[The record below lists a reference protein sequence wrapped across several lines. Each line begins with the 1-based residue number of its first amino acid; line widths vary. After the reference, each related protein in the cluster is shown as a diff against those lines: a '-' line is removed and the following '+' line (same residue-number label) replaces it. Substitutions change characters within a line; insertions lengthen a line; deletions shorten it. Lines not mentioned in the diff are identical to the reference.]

1 MLLNL
6 DMLFSP
12 NIYFMKRTL
21 VISLILLIS
30 SIILGQATI
39 TLKVEGMQEVKGD
52 MSVAL
57 YDKSDDF
64 PGKEN
69 YFFAEDV
76 TIKSL
81 DFTYF
86 FKDIPPG
93 TYAIAI
99 YHDLDKNGE
108 MNKNWMGIPKE
119 PYGFSNNVMGRMGPP
134 DFEDAGFEVKGD
146 VVVVIRL
153 KD

>member
-1 MLLNL
+1 MFLNL
-6 DMLFSP
+6 TMFFSLNFCP
-12 NIYFMKRTL
+12 MKRTL
-21 VISLILLIS
+21 LISLILLIS

-57 YDKSDDF
+57 YDNADDF

-76 TIKSL
+76 SVESL
-81 DFTYF
+81 DFTF
-86 FKDIPPG
+86 TFKDIPHG

-99 YHDLDKNGE
+99 YHDVDKNGE

-134 DFEDAGFEVKGD
+134 DFEDAGFEVKGNLEI
-146 VVVVIRL
+146 VIQL